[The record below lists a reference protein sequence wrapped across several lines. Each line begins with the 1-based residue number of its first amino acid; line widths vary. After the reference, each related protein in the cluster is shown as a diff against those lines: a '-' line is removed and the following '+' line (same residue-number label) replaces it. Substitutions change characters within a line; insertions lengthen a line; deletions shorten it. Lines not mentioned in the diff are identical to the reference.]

1 MPSHLNGFKYILP
14 SFCCALWTI
23 VSFITS
29 QPDNL
34 IGREMETAFLIVVPI
49 GGWELKYL
57 HHSVPKESN
66 EEIVFEKQ
74 FDFLRFMILN
84 Q

>member
-1 MPSHLNGFKYILP
+1 MPSHLNGFKYILL
-14 SFCCALWTI
+14 SFCCALQTI

-29 QPDNL
+29 QLDNVV
-34 IGREMETAFLIVVPI
+34 GREMETAFLIAVPI
-49 GGWELKYL
+49 AGWELKYL

-66 EEIVFEKQ
+66 EEIVSEKQ
-74 FDFLRFMILN
+74 CDFFRFMVLN